1 MADREELIPQD
12 SKTKE
17 RYRKRKSEALKRAI
31 KKYYETKPY
40 GDTSDLTP
48 EEKDALGNYIG
59 KQQRERFEGMRKEPP
74 KPKGQMIARGGT
86 VKKYAKGGHVK
97 QYSNKPRKPRLK

>member
-17 RYRKRKSEALKRAI
+17 RYRKSEALKRAI

-40 GDTSDLTP
+40 GNTSDLTS
-48 EEKDALGNYIG
+48 EELIELQDYIG
-59 KQQRERFEGMRKEPP
+59 KQERDRIAPGFIPRKTP

-86 VKKYAKGGHVK
+86 VKKYARGGGV
-97 QYSNKPRKPRLK
+97 RKPKKI